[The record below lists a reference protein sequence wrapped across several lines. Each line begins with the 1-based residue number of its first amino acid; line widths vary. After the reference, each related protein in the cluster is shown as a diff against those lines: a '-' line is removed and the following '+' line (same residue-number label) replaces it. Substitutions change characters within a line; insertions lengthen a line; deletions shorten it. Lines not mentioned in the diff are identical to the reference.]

1 MLMATQTIP
10 VNGNVT
16 HISGRGIRRR
26 KLSREQRIRLAA
38 DLVSRK
44 AQLEL
49 SITQSAA
56 LLSVAPA
63 DVSNVH
69 NAAEIE
75 YAITSFAQKENGGL
89 VVLPHAPSVSPRT
102 SQANPRGSEQAGT
115 HRGRAQDRCTVWRR
129 SFHRSADQPPFRRKR
144 RRRVKRK
151 TGG

>member
-63 DVSNVH
+63 DVSKELRARAAAREAKLATSTLV
-69 NAAEIE
+69 NAWNGASEVEREDAVRMIGVAEVWGVL
-75 YAITSFAQKENGGL
+75 AS
-89 VVLPHAPSVSPRT
+89 VVA
-102 SQANPRGSEQAGT
+102 
-115 HRGRAQDRCTVWRR
+115 
-129 SFHRSADQPPFRRKR
+129 
-144 RRRVKRK
+144 
-151 TGG
+151 